1 MSIIKKK
8 KLIASLQ
15 FANLMAQY
23 DLNYKFGRKIN
34 QIFKIVHI
42 NFQRLCL
49 HNIIRIDIIQVKV
62 YRSISK

>member
-1 MSIIKKK
+1 
-8 KLIASLQ
+8 
-15 FANLMAQY
+15 MAQY
-23 DLNYKFGRKIN
+23 NFNYKFGRKIN

-49 HNIIRIDIIQVKV
+49 HNIIRIDIIQV

>member
-1 MSIIKKK
+1 
-8 KLIASLQ
+8 
-15 FANLMAQY
+15 MAQY
-23 DLNYKFGRKIN
+23 DFNYKFGRKIN